1 MRKAAAAAARGRP
14 GLRNWAAAALASLAL
29 CACRAPAPP
38 PESAE
43 ARAPAG
49 PAPDQVIGDFT
60 IDSFGAGKRDWSLR
74 APRADVYEKQNLVL
88 LQRPFIQFYDG
99 EELSSTLESGRGEI
113 HTDSRDLW
121 AWDEVVMVSTDGAHL
136 NSDWLHYVGEKDRII
151 STAPVT
157 IVRRG
162 STIRGLGWE
171 ASPDLSEVFIKNQR
185 VEIDDEDRKDLKK

>member
-1 MRKAAAAAARGRP
+1 MKNAASAAAV
-14 GLRNWAAAALASLAL
+14 AALALF
-29 CACRAPAPP
+29 ACRAPTPP
-38 PESAE
+38 PMAE
-43 ARAPAG
+43 ARPAG
-49 PAPDQVIGDFT
+49 PAPDQVIENFT

-74 APRADVYEKQNLVL
+74 APRADVYESKNLVL
-88 LQRPFIQFYDG
+88 IQRPFIQFYEG

-113 HTDSRDLW
+113 HTGSRDLW
-121 AWDEVVMVSTDGAHL
+121 AWDEVVMVSTEGARL
-136 NSDWLHYVGEKDRII
+136 NSDWLQYVGEKDRIV

-185 VEIDDEDRKDLKK
+185 VEIDDEDRKDLK